1 MNDALT
7 MQKEN
12 IRVKGLSVQ
21 AIRVIAAISMICEH
35 LWLTIAADYIWLH
48 YAGRLAFPLFAF
60 LVVEGF
66 YHTLSPRKYL
76 LRLLV
81 LAVVSEIPFNMVY
94 YGAYEAPEHQN
105 VLWTLAAGLTAVMV
119 IHFVKMRLDNMVATG
134 LTIVFASAFMMH
146 IANELAADFGGLG
159 VLTVVLFYTMR
170 NLRYA
175 RAGELFG
182 LFMINAVWM
191 GGATVGWIVLNH
203 IVTFPAQLFGLLALP
218 LIWKYNGTKG
228 FDHAAIRFISYSFYP
243 LHMLILG
250 MLMLSG
256 VSIG

>member
-1 MNDALT
+1 
-7 MQKEN
+7 
-12 IRVKGLSVQ
+12 
-21 AIRVIAAISMICEH
+21 
-35 LWLTIAADYIWLH
+35 
-48 YAGRLAFPLFAF
+48 
-60 LVVEGF
+60 
-66 YHTLSPRKYL
+66 
-76 LRLLV
+76 
-81 LAVVSEIPFNMVY
+81 MVY

-105 VLWTLAAGLTAVMV
+105 VLWTLAAGLTAVMA

-175 RAGELFG
+175 RAGELCC
-182 LFMINAVWM
+182 FMI
-191 GGATVGWIVLNH
+191 TLRRRDLHTDH
-203 IVTFPAQLFGLLALP
+203 IVTLPTQLFGLLALP